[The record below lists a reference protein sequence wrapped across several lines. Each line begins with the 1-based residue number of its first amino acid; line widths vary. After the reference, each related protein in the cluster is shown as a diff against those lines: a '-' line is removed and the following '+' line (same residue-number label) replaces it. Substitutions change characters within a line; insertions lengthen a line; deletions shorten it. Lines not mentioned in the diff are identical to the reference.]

1 MCTYFILYL
10 IKFTCLPLLLCI
22 LWCLVCFHLLANHEF
37 CFLNWISYLRE
48 TQLKSWTQKISFY
61 QWRCSELL
69 LWVGMKCISRL
80 PSLFWQEVCSEYRQF
95 VRNGKLPCTRE
106 NDPVQGPDGKMH
118 GNTCSMC
125 EAFLWVELR
134 PLFLLSAG
142 EARPVVGE
150 REHAEDFLSEADS
163 EGDLFTEFGDL
174 LLQSCLLSAFL

>member
-125 EAFLWVELR
+125 EAFLWVELLLGKWGR
-134 PLFLLSAG
+134 VLSFLLHVSLFGSFILFLKLCL
-142 EARPVVGE
+142 
-150 REHAEDFLSEADS
+150 FLVNGICMCVCVAHFSTM
-163 EGDLFTEFGDL
+163 L
-174 LLQSCLLSAFL
+174 